1 MTSLFK
7 VIAEQCLED
16 DAVTFDLFLKENDKS
31 SVEAIR
37 QAEVEMRR
45 KLEKGILIIYV
56 IFMTH
61 NMTHLVAEVKRL
73 SNIIRGIQTEISK
86 QEEKLS
92 ELKRYRMFTDQ
103 LTPGQYRKKTKKT
116 EVVTGSDTHSVGSNE
131 TSKLKKI
138 NSATRVSQK
147 SSGHRRG
154 SNAPTPHRR
163 DSRTSA
169 HSSSIATNTTA
180 KIDEVEEE
188 DSDDEEPQL
197 FFKDPADLLKMFHEL
212 EDQNLSLIQNGQ
224 DMEETIEE
232 LKHQSKVS
240 LLPLYDHYN
249 L

>member
-1 MTSLFK
+1 
-7 VIAEQCLED
+7 
-16 DAVTFDLFLKENDKS
+16 
-31 SVEAIR
+31 
-37 QAEVEMRR
+37 
-45 KLEKGILIIYV
+45 
-56 IFMTH
+56 
-61 NMTHLVAEVKRL
+61 
-73 SNIIRGIQTEISK
+73 
-86 QEEKLS
+86 
-92 ELKRYRMFTDQ
+92 MFTDQ
-103 LTPGQYRKKTKKT
+103 LTPGQYRKKTKKP

-232 LKHQSKVS
+232 LKHQSKLTRERLCRDVDFLGS
-240 LLPLYDHYN
+240 QISMLELAAVREEEKIEDLKLKCEMFSFGELIKMIKRN
-249 L
+249 F